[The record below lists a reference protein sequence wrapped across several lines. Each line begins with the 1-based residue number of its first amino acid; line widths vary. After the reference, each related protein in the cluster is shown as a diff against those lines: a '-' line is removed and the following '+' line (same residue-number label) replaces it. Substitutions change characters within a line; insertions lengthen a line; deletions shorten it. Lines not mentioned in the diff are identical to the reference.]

1 MRNAFSG
8 CTPDSPWMV
17 EFLQSLRSFIN
28 PMPSHNDL
36 AFKKLVCLIKHIGYH
51 SGSSMYPHTTD
62 KGCLLVFVF
71 FFYCLLIWLPRVLVV
86 ARGTFVVSSPTGFSS
101 YYMQAQMLRGMWDI
115 LIWDQTSVPCITRQI
130 LSRWTTR
137 EILKD
142 SLLDQTLISLL

>member
-71 FFYCLLIWLPRVLVV
+71 FFLLFTYLAASGLSCGPWNLCCV
-86 ARGTFVVSSPTGFSS
+86 
-101 YYMQAQMLRGMWDI
+101 
-115 LIWDQTSVPCITRQI
+115 ITDRFQQ
-130 LSRWTTR
+130 LLHAGLDATR
-137 EILKD
+137 HVGHPNQGLNQCSLHHKTD
-142 SLLDQTLISLL
+142 S